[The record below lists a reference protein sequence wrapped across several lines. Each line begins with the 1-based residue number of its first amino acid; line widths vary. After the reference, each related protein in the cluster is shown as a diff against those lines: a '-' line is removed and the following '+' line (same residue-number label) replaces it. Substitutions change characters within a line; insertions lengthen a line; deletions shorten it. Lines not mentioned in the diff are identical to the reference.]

1 MTLSAKIRRMP
12 LRLATGAFILNAGIG
27 KLKGDEQTA
36 QGLHGMASGAYP
48 ALSGVEPSRFLKVVA
63 VSEVAVGGVLLTP
76 LVPTVVAG
84 AALTGFSASL
94 LGMWWRTPGMHQPG
108 NPRPTQQGTAVAKDV
123 WMLGI
128 GLGLVLDALLS
139 RDKVNKD

>member
-1 MTLSAKIRRMP
+1 MP
-12 LRLATGAFILNAGIG
+12 LRLATGAFILNSGIG

-36 QGLHGMASGAYP
+36 QGVHGMASGAYP
-48 ALSGVEPSRFLKVVA
+48 ALSAVEPSRFLKVVA
-63 VSEVAVGGVLLTP
+63 VSEVTVGGVLLTP
-76 LVPTVVAG
+76 LIPAAVAG

-108 NPRPTQQGTAVAKDV
+108 SPRPTQQGTAVAKDV

-139 RDKVNKD
+139 RDKVDKD

>member
-1 MTLSAKIRRMP
+1 MP

-48 ALSGVEPSRFLKVVA
+48 ALSRLEPNRFLKL
-63 VSEVAVGGVLLTP
+63 VSMGEIAVGSALLTP
-76 LVPTVVAG
+76 LVPPVLAG
-84 AALTGFSASL
+84 AALTGFSGSL

-108 NPRPTQQGTAVAKDV
+108 DPRPTQQGTAIAKDV

-139 RDKVNKD
+139 RDKVNQG